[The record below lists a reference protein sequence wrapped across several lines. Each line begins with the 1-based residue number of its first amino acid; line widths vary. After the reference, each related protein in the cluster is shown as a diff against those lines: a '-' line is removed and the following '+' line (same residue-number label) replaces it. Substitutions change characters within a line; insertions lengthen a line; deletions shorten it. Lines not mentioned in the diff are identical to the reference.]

1 MHDILFLFSYCP
13 FMDYCRQFIINYFT
27 DFLNPDE
34 IQTQL
39 NYHADFTDASMGGWS
54 HWRKVEFVVWL

>member
-13 FMDYCRQFIINYFT
+13 FMDYCRQFIMNYFT

-54 HWRKVEFVVWL
+54 H